1 MTAHL
6 AALALCAAA
15 LIWGVW
21 VLTNAAVC
29 ALARCDA
36 TYLETTE
43 SP

>member
-15 LIWGVW
+15 LTWGVW
-21 VLTNAAVC
+21 VLANAAAC
-29 ALARCDA
+29 ALARCNA

-43 SP
+43 TT